1 MLNMIEK
8 YMEEIWKRY
17 VFRTKTENYWWCKIN
32 MIIYNNGI
40 SKNNR
45 LVRNKQNEPAKF
57 RTRNWGEIN
66 NELRGTYKPSNQ
78 GKLEIST
85 IR

>member
-1 MLNMIEK
+1 M
-8 YMEEIWKRY
+8 
-17 VFRTKTENYWWCKIN
+17 
-32 MIIYNNGI
+32 YNNGI

-57 RTRNWGEIN
+57 RTRNWREIN